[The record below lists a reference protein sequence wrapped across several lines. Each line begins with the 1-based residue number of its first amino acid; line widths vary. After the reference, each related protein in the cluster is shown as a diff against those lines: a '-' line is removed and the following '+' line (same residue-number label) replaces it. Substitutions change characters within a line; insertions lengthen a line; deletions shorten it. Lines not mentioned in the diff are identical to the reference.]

1 MKKVIELTIPIVVA
15 VTWSVLA
22 VTTLHEVGVLAE
34 AVIGPS
40 PEQFGPAVEIGP
52 DNAPVSRVH
61 ALQVTGQ
68 NVKPS
73 VLAVKG

>member
-22 VTTLHEVGVLAE
+22 VTTLQDIGELAA
-34 AVIGPS
+34 AVVGPS
-40 PEQFGPAVEIGP
+40 PELYGPAVEIRP
-52 DNAPVSRVH
+52 DAPVSRVH

-68 NVKPS
+68 DIKAS
-73 VLAVKG
+73 VVAVKG